1 MNKPKIMIVDDSEL
15 MRTLIKEVLSK
26 YDLEIIEAEN
36 GRIALIKFE
45 ELQPDLILLDITM
58 PEMDGITFL
67 NNIPKDK
74 VKVIMLSAL
83 GQRAIVLD
91 CLKKGAVSYIVKPFE
106 ESQLIK
112 TISKFIKLVSKN

>member
-1 MNKPKIMIVDDSEL
+1 MIVDDSEL